1 MEEMENSRVI
11 IDTDIL
17 IDLLRGKEEARLLI
31 EEFENKGYLLST
43 TAVNE
48 FELYIGVH
56 KSKQKKEGLL
66 ATKNLLA
73 KLTIFPLTRRSAQKA
88 GHIYADLEANGQSI
102 GTADALIAGIALT
115 KGFNLLTRN
124 AAHFNKIKSL
134 SVITTQNRET
144 NQKKH

>member
-1 MEEMENSRVI
+1 MENPRVI

-17 IDLLRGKEEARLLI
+17 IDLLRGKAEAHTLI
-31 EEFENKGYLLST
+31 AELENKGYFLST

-48 FELYIGVH
+48 FELYIGVN

-88 GHIYADLEANGQSI
+88 GKIYADLEAKGQSI
-102 GTADALIAGIALT
+102 GTADALIAAIALT
-115 KGFNLLTRN
+115 KDFDLLTRN
-124 AAHFNKIKSL
+124 AVHFKKIKGL
-134 SVITTQNRET
+134 NVITTQNL
-144 NQKKH
+144 